1 MASCQIELISKNTFS
16 SCLFFFDINLIQSNK
31 ITLLRLHESQ
41 P

>member
-1 MASCQIELISKNTFS
+1 MVSYQIELISKNTFS
-16 SCLFFFDINLIQSNK
+16 SYLFFFEINLIQSNK